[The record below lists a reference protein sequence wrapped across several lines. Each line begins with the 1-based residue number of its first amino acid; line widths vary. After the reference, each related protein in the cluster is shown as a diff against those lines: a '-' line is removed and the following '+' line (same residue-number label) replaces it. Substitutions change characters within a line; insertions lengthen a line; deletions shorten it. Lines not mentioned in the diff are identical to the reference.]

1 MVFPQSSLPENDLT
15 MPQADIF
22 VWNYGG
28 HIVSNQTLH

>member
-1 MVFPQSSLPENDLT
+1 MVFPQSSLPENGLT
-15 MPQADIF
+15 MAQADIF